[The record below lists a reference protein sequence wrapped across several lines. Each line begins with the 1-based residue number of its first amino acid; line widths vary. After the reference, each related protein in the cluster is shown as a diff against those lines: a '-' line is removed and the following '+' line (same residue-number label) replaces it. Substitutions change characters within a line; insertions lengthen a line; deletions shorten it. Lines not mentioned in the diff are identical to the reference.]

1 MLAADVQKKLDK
13 ASVDT
18 RNLSEEL
25 KNLKGNI
32 SNQQNT
38 SKSDSEYHGNIEFP
52 IKSEYV
58 RSGLTFLSAFL
69 ISFLILFSV
78 AENTDLIMLSSSL
91 QSREKELQW
100 QLNESN
106 EKKQQQL
113 VYITELETTLVDTDR
128 ILKKLSDDILKKE
141 QEFKTCKGRQLALT
155 IFL

>member
-1 MLAADVQKKLDK
+1 ML
-13 ASVDT
+13 
-18 RNLSEEL
+18 
-25 KNLKGNI
+25 I
-32 SNQQNT
+32 
-38 SKSDSEYHGNIEFP
+38 
-52 IKSEYV
+52 
-58 RSGLTFLSAFL
+58 
-69 ISFLILFSV
+69 
-78 AENTDLIMLSSSL
+78 SSL

-141 QEFKTCKGRQLALT
+141 QEFKICKGRQLALT

>member
-38 SKSDSEYHGNIEFP
+38 SKSDSEYQGNIEFP
-52 IKSEYV
+52 IKSKFV

-78 AENTDLIMLSSSL
+78 AENTDLIMLISSL

-128 ILKKLSDDILKKE
+128 ILKKLSDHILKKE

>member
-38 SKSDSEYHGNIEFP
+38 SKSDSEYQGNIEFP
-52 IKSEYV
+52 IKSKFV

-78 AENTDLIMLSSSL
+78 AENTDLIMLISSL

-106 EKKQQQL
+106 EKKQQL

>member
-1 MLAADVQKKLDK
+1 
-13 ASVDT
+13 
-18 RNLSEEL
+18 
-25 KNLKGNI
+25 
-32 SNQQNT
+32 
-38 SKSDSEYHGNIEFP
+38 
-52 IKSEYV
+52 
-58 RSGLTFLSAFL
+58 
-69 ISFLILFSV
+69 
-78 AENTDLIMLSSSL
+78 MLSSSL

-128 ILKKLSDDILKKE
+128 ILKKLSVDILKKE